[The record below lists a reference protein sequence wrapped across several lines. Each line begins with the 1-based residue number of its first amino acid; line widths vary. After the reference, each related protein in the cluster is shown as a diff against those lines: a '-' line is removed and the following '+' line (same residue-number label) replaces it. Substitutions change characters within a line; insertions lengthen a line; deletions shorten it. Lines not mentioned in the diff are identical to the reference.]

1 MTIAVLLFDFF
12 SKYDKIITTGDTNMK
27 KKLSEEIELLL
38 EQLPLKLENGER
50 TITIGKFI
58 DIISHRGFG
67 VVLLLLSLPAALP
80 FPAVGYAIPF
90 GLLIILFGFQ
100 VLVGRHSPWLPYR
113 ICQKKI
119 PPGFNVFL
127 MKKGVPFLKRV
138 ERWSGQRMEFMT
150 QRPFSLILGV
160 IILLKGIIMMI
171 PIPFTNTLPALVVF
185 ILGLGLASDD
195 GLFVLVGL
203 TAGVILLI
211 VYLTIAIFSVQ
222 MFL

>member
-1 MTIAVLLFDFF
+1 VNSGERKKLR
-12 SKYDKIITTGDTNMK
+12 MK

-38 EQLPLKLENGER
+38 EQLSLKQENGER

-100 VLVGRHSPWLPYR
+100 VLVGRNSPWLPYR
-113 ICQKKI
+113 VCQKQI

-127 MKKGVPFLKRV
+127 MEKGVPFLKRV

-150 QRPFSLILGV
+150 QRPFGLILGV

-195 GLFVLVGL
+195 GLFVLLGL
-203 TAGVILLI
+203 VAGVILLI
-211 VYLTIAIFSVQ
+211 GYLTIAIFSVQ

>member
-1 MTIAVLLFDFF
+1 
-12 SKYDKIITTGDTNMK
+12 MK

-38 EQLPLKLENGER
+38 KQLSLKQENGER

-100 VLVGRHSPWLPYR
+100 VLVGRNSPWLPYR
-113 ICQKKI
+113 ICQKQI
-119 PPGFNVFL
+119 PSGFIAFISE
-127 MKKGVPFLKRV
+127 KGVPFLKRV

-150 QRPFSLILGV
+150 QRPFGIILGV
-160 IILLKGIIMMI
+160 IILLKGIIMVI

-195 GLFVLVGL
+195 GLFVLLGL
-203 TAGVILLI
+203 VAGVILLI